1 MVIKSSLVLRKKR
14 KTENNMDLGHW
25 ILRKGLQVIDEP
37 FGFIYQI
44 TNNAV
49 EPNKK
54 YIGKKQCI
62 SKIRRKPLKG
72 KTRNRLDT
80 KESDWKTYTGSSKEL
95 NEDIKKFG
103 KENFTFTIL
112 EWCNSKF
119 ELGYKEIK
127 LQLQHDVILNEN
139 YYNGIINCRLGRPP
153 KNFKL

>member
-1 MVIKSSLVLRKKR
+1 
-14 KTENNMDLGHW
+14 MDLGHW
-25 ILRKGLQVIDEP
+25 KLADNVDYNQNA
-37 FGFIYQI
+37 FGFVYEIV
-44 TNNAV
+44 NNALT
-49 EPNKK
+49 PAKR

-72 KTRNRLDT
+72 KTRARLDE

-95 NEDIKKFG
+95 NEDIVKYG

-127 LQLQHDVILNEN
+127 LQLLHDVILKES
-139 YYNGIINCRLGRPP
+139 YYNGIVNCRLGRPP

>member
-1 MVIKSSLVLRKKR
+1 M
-14 KTENNMDLGHW
+14 ELGHW
-25 ILRKGLQVIDEP
+25 QLNCGLEPNDEA
-37 FGFIYQI
+37 FGFIYEIVNQ
-44 TNNAV
+44 ASP
-49 EPNKK
+49 EPKR

-72 KTRNRLDT
+72 KTRARLDQ

-95 NEDIKKFG
+95 NEDIAKYG

-127 LQLQHDVILNEN
+127 LQLQHDVILKEC
-139 YYNGIINCRLGRPP
+139 YYNGIVNCRLGRPP